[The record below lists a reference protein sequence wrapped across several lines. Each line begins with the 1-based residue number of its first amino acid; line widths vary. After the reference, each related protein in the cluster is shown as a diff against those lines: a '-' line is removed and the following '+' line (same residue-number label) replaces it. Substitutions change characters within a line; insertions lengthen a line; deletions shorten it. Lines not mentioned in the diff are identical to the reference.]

1 MAGVRR
7 LARLFRT
14 PLQFGRLQGL
24 AAVPKAMS
32 TGAAGRDREQQ
43 SGYRGICTNG
53 EGTGP
58 PRVLITG
65 GLGQLGSGLAKQ
77 MR

>member
-7 LARLFRT
+7 LARLST
-14 PLQFGRLQGL
+14 APLQFGRLQTL
-24 AAVPKAMS
+24 AAVPREMTTS
-32 TGAAGRDREQQ
+32 AAGRDMEQWSPQ
-43 SGYRGICTNG
+43 RGICTNS